1 MNMYVQFMYE
11 YVLNVLRFGRK
22 SHTKRLVGQW
32 SCSEASK
39 KTRRIS
45 YYCSL
50 KLLAE
55 QASRFEETLGS
66 EKTLRIPELW
76 KAAENFMAGGF

>member
-1 MNMYVQFMYE
+1 MYE

-22 SHTKRLVGQW
+22 SHTKRLVGHAPKLQ
-32 SCSEASK
+32 